1 MELMHLSTTNFKKL
15 GTFECDFTK
24 GLNVIAGDN
33 AQGKSTTLQAIEAA
47 LFGVTVVPG
56 KKENI
61 PTWGQTKFSLMLRF
75 KLAPGNEFYELT
87 RTGTTAKLI
96 RKLHVDGPGVLKGDE
111 IVANGSTPVTAM
123 VEDLLGLSAK
133 DWNLFVQSKQGSSAG
148 ILDFGAAALN
158 RKVEEFAGVDLI
170 DKVQAEAQRMAT
182 LNTSHADANTVS
194 EEYIAQA
201 GAEQQAAIEAHQVAT
216 ANVAGAEQELED
228 QGSFT
233 LEKPPA
239 TDALRQAIR
248 DVDTLSNEISIAE
261 VQVKHA
267 TQRVT
272 ETAARVEGKVEGD
285 AAALQ
290 AELQQIKNS
299 GGELAVQE
307 KSFQQEADHRKAV
320 QQDTDESDLTLNTR
334 QVEFTAN
341 WAEFDEDELQ
351 AEVTLLDK
359 SIPAAETDLA
369 ARQEEVGKA
378 KGAWDNLAMLS
389 DGAVCP
395 TCNRAKEEHDPVKLA
410 AEAAEARVYWEGRK
424 ASVAELQKGITASK
438 TRRTE
443 LQDKLAAYNKAA
455 AAVDAAAEGFKE
467 NTADLAKLRKAEDIQ
482 KDLDTATAALTA
494 SREAY
499 AELNAK
505 FKGVNEA
512 NEQLAAD
519 RRALNKAEE
528 ELLMAQQDLDKLNAD
543 LEALPEPPTDE
554 ELAAAVKAESDYQ
567 LALTNFNSE
576 KQRLTFAVTEAKSAL
591 KFAEQSLATAEGK
604 CQQHKDAAVKALEFT
619 TLAKKYSRLVQF
631 LRDRRQAYLVEVWD
645 TIMGVASK
653 LVRIASKDTITA
665 ISNDEGEFFYVED
678 GTLAPTASASGAQ
691 KAMIGV
697 SLRVGLARALYGKD
711 SLLSFDE
718 PTESCRE
725 HNAASLAAMIAG
737 SAKQVLLITHRET
750 DQALAQN
757 IINVGA

>member
-75 KLAPGNEFYELT
+75 KLQAGNEFYELT
-87 RTGTTAKLI
+87 RTGTTAKLL
-96 RKLHVDGPGVLKGDE
+96 RKLHVQVGELKDPE

-170 DKVQAEAQRMAT
+170 DKVQAEAQRMAV

-359 SIPAAETDLA
+359 AIPAAETDLA

-410 AEAAEARVYWEGRK
+410 AEAEEARVYWEGRK

-499 AELNAK
+499 AELQAK
-505 FKGVNEA
+505 IKGVNAA
-512 NEQLAAD
+512 NEQIVAD

-528 ELLMAQQDLDKLNAD
+528 DLLMAQQDLDQFNTE

-554 ELAAAVKAESDYQ
+554 ELAVAVKAEADYQ

-653 LVRIASKDTITA
+653 LVRIASKDTITS

>member
-75 KLAPGNEFYELT
+75 KLTAGNEFYELT

-96 RKLHVDGPGVLKGDE
+96 RKLHVQVGEIKPDE

-170 DKVQAEAQRMAT
+170 DKVQAEAQRQAT
-182 LNTSHADANTVS
+182 LNTSHADHNTVS
-194 EEYIAQA
+194 EEDVKAAYD
-201 GAEQQAAIEAHQVAT
+201 ECQAASEAKQLASV
-216 ANVAGAEQELED
+216 NVEASVQELEAH
-228 QGSFT
+228 GSFS
-233 LEKPPA
+233 LDKPPA
-239 TDALRQAIR
+239 TDAMRQAIR
-248 DVDTLSNEISIAE
+248 DVDTLSNKIGVAE
-261 VQVKHA
+261 VQVKNM
-267 TQRVT
+267 QERVD
-272 ETAARVEGKVEGD
+272 EAKKRLEGRELQD
-285 AAALQ
+285 AATMQ
-290 AELQQIKNS
+290 VELQTARNS
-299 GGELAVQE
+299 GGELAVTE
-307 KSFQQEADHRKAV
+307 KNLQQEADHRKAV

-351 AEVTLLDK
+351 AEITLLDK

-395 TCNRAKEEHDPVKLA
+395 TCNRAKEEHDPEKLK
-410 AEAAEARVYWEGRK
+410 AEAEEARTYWEGRK

-455 AAVDAAAEGFKE
+455 AAVDSANEGFKE
-467 NTADLAKLRKAEDIQ
+467 NTEALAKLRKADVIQ
-482 KDLDTATAALTA
+482 GELDAATAALTA

-499 AELNAK
+499 ADLQAK
-505 FKGVNEA
+505 LKGANEA
-512 NEQLAAD
+512 NSAFNTDKEALA
-519 RRALNKAEE
+519 KAEKA
-528 ELLMAQQDLDKLNAD
+528 LLENEVTLQLLND
-543 LEALPEPPTDE
+543 ELEAMPEPPTDE
-554 ELAAAVKAESDYQ
+554 ELAAAVKAEADYQ
-567 LALTNFNSE
+567 DALTTFNGT
-576 KQRLTFAVTEAKSAL
+576 KQALTFAVTEAKSAL
-591 KFAEQSLATAEGK
+591 RFAEQTYATAEAK
-604 CQQHKDAAVKALEFT
+604 VEQHKAAAVKALEFT

-631 LRDRRQAYLVEVWD
+631 LRDRRQAYLKEVWD

-665 ISNDEGEFFYVED
+665 ISNDDGEFFYVED

>member
-61 PTWGQTKFSLMLRF
+61 PTWGQTKFSLTLRF
-75 KLAPGNEFYELT
+75 KLQAGNEFYELT

-96 RKLHVDGPGVLKGDE
+96 RKLHVQAGEIKPDE

-170 DKVQAEAQRMAT
+170 DKVQAEAQRMAV

-194 EEYIAQA
+194 EEDVKAAYD
-201 GAEQQAAIEAHQVAT
+201 ECQAASEAKQLASF
-216 ANVAGAEQELED
+216 NVEAAEVDLNGHGE
-228 QGSFT
+228 FT
-233 LEKPPA
+233 MEKPPA
-239 TDALRQAIR
+239 TEPMRQAIR
-248 DVDTLSNEISIAE
+248 DVDTLSNKIGVAE
-261 VQVKHA
+261 VQVKNM
-267 TQRVT
+267 QERVD
-272 ETAARVEGKVEGD
+272 EAKKRLEGRVLQD
-285 AAALQ
+285 AASLQ
-290 AELQQIKNS
+290 AELQKAKTA
-299 GGELAVQE
+299 GGELAVAE
-307 KSFQQEADHRKAV
+307 KNLQDEASHRKAV
-320 QQDTDESDLTLNTR
+320 QQATDESDLTLNAR
-334 QVEFTAN
+334 QVEFTGN
-341 WAEFDEDELQ
+341 WAEFDEDASQ
-351 AEVTLLDK
+351 AVIDEMNID
-359 SIPAAETDLA
+359 IPAAEVDLA

-378 KGAWDNLAMLS
+378 KGAYDNLLMLS

-395 TCNRAKEEHDPVKLA
+395 TCQRAKEDHDPVKLA
-410 AEAAEARVYWEGRK
+410 AEAEEARIYWESCKTSTAEYQTSINNMKADLKGR
-424 ASVAELQKGITASK
+424 VET
-438 TRRTE
+438 
-443 LQDKLAAYNKAA
+443 LAAYNKAA
-455 AAVDAAAEGFKE
+455 AAVDSASEGYNANKE
-467 NTADLAKLRKAEDIQ
+467 ALAKLRKGEGIQ
-482 KDLDTATAALTA
+482 KDLEAATAALTA

-505 FKGVNEA
+505 LKGVTAANEA
-512 NEQLAAD
+512 FTAD
-519 RRALNKAEE
+519 KDALTKAEKALSE
-528 ELLMAQQDLDKLNAD
+528 NEVTLQLLNDQ
-543 LEALPEPPTDE
+543 LEAMPEPPTDAD
-554 ELAAAVKAESDYQ
+554 LAAAVKAEADYQ
-567 LALTNFNSE
+567 AALTNFNSV
-576 KQRLTFAVTEAKSAL
+576 KQALAFAVTEAQSACR
-591 KFAEQSLATAEGK
+591 FAEQAYAIAEGK
-604 CQQHKDAAVKALEFT
+604 VEGHKAAAVKALEFT
-619 TLAKKYSRLVQF
+619 ILAKKYSRLVQF

-757 IINVGA
+757 IINVGV

>member
-1 MELMHLSTTNFKKL
+1 MELLSLVTTNFKKL
-15 GTFECDFTK
+15 GNFSCEFTK

-61 PTWGQTKFSLMLRF
+61 PTWGQTKFSLVLRF

-96 RKLHVDGPGVLKGDE
+96 RNWLVQVGEIKEPE

-123 VEDLLGLSAK
+123 VEQLLGLSAK

-170 DKVQAEAQRMAT
+170 DKVQAEAQRMAVQ
-182 LNTSHADANTVS
+182 NTSYADANTVS

-201 GAEQQAAIEAHQVAT
+201 GAEQQAASEARQLASF
-216 ANVAGAEQELED
+216 NVEAAEVDLNGHGE
-228 QGSFT
+228 FT
-233 LEKPPA
+233 LEKPPS
-239 TDALRQAIR
+239 TDAMRQAIR
-248 DVDTLSNEISIAE
+248 DVDTLSNKIEVAE
-261 VQVKHA
+261 VQVANGTK
-267 TQRVT
+267 RVA
-272 ETAARVEGKVEGD
+272 EAAARVEGKKEQDADALREELDEAKAMGISLATVEKQ
-285 AAALQ
+285 L
-290 AELQQIKNS
+290 
-299 GGELAVQE
+299 
-307 KSFQQEADHRKAV
+307 QQEADHRKAV

-334 QVEFTAN
+334 QVEFVAN

-351 AEVTLLDK
+351 AEITLLDK
-359 SIPAAETDLA
+359 AIPAAETDLA

-378 KGAWDNLAMLS
+378 KAAYDNLVMLS

-395 TCNRAKEEHDPVKLA
+395 TCNRAKEDHDPVKLA
-410 AEAAEARVYWEGRK
+410 AEAEEARVYRENRK
-424 ASVAELQKGITASK
+424 ASVVELQEKINASK
-438 TRRTE
+438 TRRTA

-455 AAVDAAAEGFKE
+455 AAVDSAAEGLKE
-467 NTADLAKLRKAEDIQ
+467 NTAALAALRGAAVIQ
-482 KDLDTATAALTA
+482 SELDEATEKLTA

-499 AELNAK
+499 AELQAK
-505 FKGVNEA
+505 IKGVNAA

-519 RRALNKAEE
+519 RRALNTAEE
-528 ELLMAQQDLDKLNAD
+528 ELLMAQQDLERFNAD

-554 ELAAAVKAESDYQ
+554 ELAAAVKAEADFQ
-567 LALTNFNSE
+567 LAQTNFNSE

-591 KFAEQSLATAEGK
+591 KFAEQALANAEGK
-604 CQQHKDAAVKALEFT
+604 CQQHKEAAVKALEFLT
-619 TLAKKYSRLVQF
+619 TAKKYSRLVQF
-631 LRDRRQAYLVEVWD
+631 LRDRRQAYLKEVWD
-645 TIMGVASK
+645 TIMGVSSK
-653 LVRIASKDTITA
+653 LVRTASKDTITA

-750 DQALAQN
+750 DQALAEN
-757 IINVGA
+757 IINVGV

>member
-75 KLAPGNEFYELT
+75 KLQAGNEFYELT
-87 RTGTTAKLI
+87 RTGTTAKLL
-96 RKLHVDGPGVLKGDE
+96 RKLHVQVGELKDPE

-170 DKVQAEAQRMAT
+170 DKVQAEAQRMAV

-194 EEYIAQA
+194 EENIAQA
-201 GAEQQAAIEAHQVAT
+201 GAEQQAASEARQLASF
-216 ANVAGAEQELED
+216 NVEAAEVDLSGH
-228 QGSFT
+228 GSFT
-233 LEKPPA
+233 LEQPPA
-239 TDALRQAIR
+239 TDVMRQQIR
-248 DVDTLSNEISIAE
+248 DVASLCNKIEVAE
-261 VQVKHA
+261 VQVTNGK
-267 TQRVT
+267 QRVS
-272 ETAARVEGKVEGD
+272 EAAARVEGKVEQDVDTLREELDEAKATGINL
-285 AAALQ
+285 AA
-290 AELQQIKNS
+290 
-299 GGELAVQE
+299 VE
-307 KSFQQEADHRKAV
+307 KQLQQEADHRKAV

-334 QVEFTAN
+334 QIEFTSN
-341 WAEFDEDELQ
+341 WAEFEEDELL
-351 AEVTLLDK
+351 AEITLLDK
-359 SIPAAETDLA
+359 AIPAAEADLA
-369 ARQEEVGKA
+369 ERQEEVGKA

-410 AEAAEARVYWEGRK
+410 AEAEEARTYWEGRK

-443 LQDKLAAYNKAA
+443 LQDKVAAYNKAA
-455 AAVDAAAEGFKE
+455 AAVDSAHEGLKA
-467 NTADLAKLRKAEDIQ
+467 NTEALAKLRAANTIQ
-482 KDLDTATAALTA
+482 DELDGTTAALAA

-499 AELNAK
+499 AELQAK
-505 FKGVNEA
+505 IKGVNAA
-512 NEQLAAD
+512 NEQISAD

-528 ELLMAQQDLDKLNAD
+528 DLLMAQQDLDQFNAE

-554 ELAAAVKAESDYQ
+554 ELAVAVKAEADYQ

-653 LVRIASKDTITA
+653 LVRIASKDTITS

-757 IINVGA
+757 IINVGV

>member
-1 MELMHLSTTNFKKL
+1 MELMHLSTTNFKRL

-61 PTWGQTKFSLMLRF
+61 PTWGQTKFSLTLRF
-75 KLAPGNEFYELT
+75 KLQAGNEFYELT

-96 RKLHVDGPGVLKGDE
+96 RKLHVQVGEIKPDE

-170 DKVQAEAQRMAT
+170 DKVQAEAQRMAVQ
-182 LNTSHADANTVS
+182 NTSHADANTVS

-201 GAEQQAAIEAHQVAT
+201 GAEQQAASEARQLASF
-216 ANVAGAEQELED
+216 NVEASVQELEAH
-228 QGSFT
+228 GSFS

-272 ETAARVEGKVEGD
+272 ETAARVKGKVEGD
-285 AAALQ
+285 ADALQ

-307 KSFQQEADHRKAV
+307 KSLQQEADHRKAV

-334 QVEFTAN
+334 QVEFTSN
-341 WAEFDEDELQ
+341 WAEFDEDAIQ
-351 AEVTLLDK
+351 AVIDEMNID
-359 SIPAAETDLA
+359 IPAAEVDLA

-378 KGAWDNLAMLS
+378 KGAYDNLLMLS

-395 TCNRAKEEHDPVKLA
+395 TCQRAKEDHDPVKLA
-410 AEAAEARVYWEGRK
+410 AEAEEARVYWESCKTSTAEYQTSINNVKADLKGR
-424 ASVAELQKGITASK
+424 VET
-438 TRRTE
+438 
-443 LQDKLAAYNKAA
+443 LAAYNKAA
-455 AAVDAAAEGFKE
+455 AAVDSASEGYSANKE
-467 NTADLAKLRKAEDIQ
+467 ALDKLRKAEDIQ
-482 KDLDTATAALTA
+482 KDLEAATAALTA

-505 FKGVNEA
+505 LKGVNA
-512 NEQLAAD
+512 SNEQLAAD

-554 ELAAAVKAESDYQ
+554 ELAAAVKAEADYQ

-591 KFAEQSLATAEGK
+591 KFAEQTLATAEGK
-604 CQQHKDAAVKALEFT
+604 VEQHKAAAVKALEFT
-619 TLAKKYSRLVQF
+619 TLAKKYTRLVQF

-653 LVRIASKDTITA
+653 LVRLASKDTITA
-665 ISNDEGEFFYVED
+665 ISNDDGEFFYVEE

>member
-1 MELMHLSTTNFKKL
+1 MQLLSLSTVNFKKL
-15 GTFECDFTK
+15 GTFQCDFTL

-47 LFGVTVVPG
+47 LFGTTVVPG

-61 PTWGQTKFSLMLRF
+61 ATWGQTKFSIELRF
-75 KLAPGNEFYELT
+75 KLHPGNEFYILT
-87 RTGTTAKLI
+87 RTGTSAKLVRDWHTQVGEI
-96 RKLHVDGPGVLKGDE
+96 KEPE
-111 IVANGSTPVTAM
+111 IVANGTNPVTLM
-123 VEDLLGLSAK
+123 IEDLLGLSGK

-170 DKVQAEAQRMAT
+170 DKVQAEAQRQAVQ
-182 LNTSHADANTVS
+182 NTSHADAHTVS
-194 EEYIAQA
+194 EEDIKAAYD
-201 GAEQQAAIEAHQVAT
+201 ECQAASEAKQLAGI
-216 ANVAGAEQELED
+216 NVEAAVQELEAH
-228 QGSFT
+228 GSFA
-233 LEKPPA
+233 LEQPPA
-239 TDALRQAIR
+239 TEPMRQAIR
-248 DVDTLSNEISIAE
+248 DVDTLSNKIGVAE
-261 VQVKHA
+261 VQVKNM
-267 TQRVT
+267 QERVD
-272 ETAARVEGKVEGD
+272 EAKKRLEGRELQD

-290 AELQQIKNS
+290 AELQKAKTA
-299 GGELAVQE
+299 GGELAVAEKNLQE
-307 KSFQQEADHRKAV
+307 EASHRKAV
-320 QQDTDESDLTLNTR
+320 QQDTDESDLLLDTR
-334 QVEFTAN
+334 QGEFNAN
-341 WAEFDEDELQ
+341 WAEFDEDASQ
-351 AEVTLLDK
+351 AVVDK
-359 SIPAAETDLA
+359 MNIDIPAAEVELA

-378 KGAWDNLAMLS
+378 KGAYDNLLMLS

-395 TCNRAKEEHDPVKLA
+395 TCQRAKEDHDPVKLA
-410 AEAAEARVYWEGRK
+410 AEAEEARVYWESCKTSTAEYQTSINSVKADLKGR
-424 ASVAELQKGITASK
+424 VET
-438 TRRTE
+438 
-443 LQDKLAAYNKAA
+443 LAAYNKAA
-455 AAVDAAAEGFKE
+455 AAVDSASEGYKA
-467 NTADLAKLRKAEDIQ
+467 NTEALGKLRKAEDIQ
-482 KDLDTATAALTA
+482 KDLEAATAALTA

-505 FKGVNEA
+505 LKGVTAANEA
-512 NEQLAAD
+512 FNTDKDALTKAEK
-519 RRALNKAEE
+519 ALNENE
-528 ELLMAQQDLDKLNAD
+528 VTLQLLNDQ
-543 LEALPEPPTDE
+543 LEAMPEPPTDA
-554 ELAAAVKAESDYQ
+554 ELAAAVKAEADYQ
-567 LALTNFNSE
+567 AALTSFNSV
-576 KQRLTFAVTEAKSAL
+576 KQALTFAVTEAQSAHR
-591 KFAEQSLATAEGK
+591 FAEQAYATAEAK
-604 CQQHKDAAVKALEFT
+604 VEQHKASAVKALEFA

-631 LRDRRQAYLVEVWD
+631 LRDRRQAYLKEVWD
-645 TIMGVASK
+645 TIMGVAGK

>member
-61 PTWGQTKFSLMLRF
+61 PTWGQTKFSLTLRF
-75 KLAPGNEFYELT
+75 KLQAGNEFYELT

-96 RKLHVDGPGVLKGDE
+96 RKLHVQAGEIKPDE

-170 DKVQAEAQRMAT
+170 DKVQAEAQRMAV

-194 EEYIAQA
+194 EEDVKAAYDERQA
-201 GAEQQAAIEAHQVAT
+201 AEEAKQQALASVESSEQDLEAH
-216 ANVAGAEQELED
+216 
-228 QGSFT
+228 GSFSQ
-233 LEKPPA
+233 EKPPA
-239 TDALRQAIR
+239 TDAMRQAIR
-248 DVDTLSNEISIAE
+248 DVDTLSNKIGVAE
-261 VQVKHA
+261 VQVKNM
-267 TQRVT
+267 QERVD
-272 ETAARVEGKVEGD
+272 EAKKRLEGRELQD

-290 AELQQIKNS
+290 AELQQAKTA
-299 GGELAVQE
+299 GGELAVKE
-307 KSFQQEADHRKAV
+307 KNLQDEASHRKAV
-320 QQDTDESDLTLNTR
+320 QQDTDESDLVLDTR
-334 QVEFTAN
+334 QVEFNAD
-341 WAEFDEDELQ
+341 WATFDEEQSDLNIEIASKNQ
-351 AEVTLLDK
+351 STTEAE
-359 SIPAAETDLA
+359 LA
-369 ARQEEVGKA
+369 AAQQEVGKA
-378 KGAWDNLAMLS
+378 KATHDNLLS
-389 DGAVCP
+389 LSEGAVCP

-410 AEAAEARVYWEGRK
+410 EEAEVARQRWEQCRESVADLQRTLDHHKLEVKNANSRRANYEAAV
-424 ASVAELQKGITASK
+424 ELLDMA
-438 TRRTE
+438 
-443 LQDKLAAYNKAA
+443 LAAHKA
-455 AAVDAAAEGFKE
+455 
-467 NTADLAKLRKAEDIQ
+467 NTEALAKLRKADVIQ
-482 KDLDTATAALTA
+482 AELDAATAELTA
-494 SREAY
+494 CREAY
-499 AELNAK
+499 ADLQAK
-505 FKGVNEA
+505 LKGVNEA
-512 NEQLAAD
+512 NSVFNTDKEALA
-519 RRALNKAEE
+519 KAEKA
-528 ELLMAQQDLDKLNAD
+528 LLENEVTLQRLND
-543 LEALPEPPTDE
+543 ELEAMPEPPTDE
-554 ELAAAVKAESDYQ
+554 ELAAAVKAEADYQ
-567 LALTNFNSE
+567 EALTTFNGT
-576 KQRLTFAVTEAKSAL
+576 KQALTFAVTEAKSAL
-591 KFAEQSLATAEGK
+591 RFAEQTYATAEAK
-604 CQQHKDAAVKALEFT
+604 CEQHKAAAVKALEFT
-619 TLAKKYSRLVQF
+619 TLAKKYTRLVQF